1 MKKKISVASLLIA
14 LGIVYGDIGTS
25 PLYVMKSMLM
35 VNNGLISNELILG
48 GISLVIWT
56 LTLQTTIKYV
66 MITLEADN
74 KGEGGIFS
82 LYTLVR
88 KNAKWLII
96 PAVVGGASL
105 LADGM
110 ITPPVTV
117 TSAIEGLTLVLPI
130 NTEEI
135 ILIVVAILTVV
146 FFIQR
151 FGTDVIGKLFGPMMV
166 LWFSMLFIIGF
177 IQIFN
182 YPEIMKALNPYYG
195 IHLIFTSPKSIY
207 ILGAVFLCTTGAE
220 ALYSDMGHCGKKNIH
235 YTWVFVKT
243 CLVINYLGQG
253 AWLLSREGS
262 RIKDN
267 PFFLIMPEWFIVPG
281 TIIATIAAI
290 IASQALIT
298 GSFTLVAEAIKLNL
312 FPKLQVN
319 YPNNDK
325 GKIYIPT
332 VNVILY
338 IGCILLVLKFKKS
351 ENMEAAYGLAI
362 TITMLMTTILLNEYL
377 RINKKKKVLSWI
389 VFTTFV
395 IIECGFLYA
404 NLFKFLHGG
413 YVTVI
418 IAGLLIFLMYIWIYG
433 TIIRKRFRQ
442 YVNLSDFQEHFKD
455 LQEDKELPLYATNV
469 VYLTESLNYR
479 MLEKKIVYSIFNKEP
494 KRAKF
499 YWFINIKVTDEPH
512 TEEYVVKTLVPNM
525 AYSVQFNL
533 GFRIDQRINIFLY
546 KVIQDLAKSGEIKY
560 TPKKYMLNQNNEF
573 VFGDFKFVLL
583 EEVLS
588 NESELSKWDNFITST
603 KLLIKRLT
611 VSPARWFGIDTS
623 NVVIEKAPII
633 IGYKE
638 APNLIRVF
646 PKDMQT
652 WRGKKCRK
660 C

>member
-1 MKKKISVASLLIA
+1 MKKKVSIASLLIA

-35 VNNGLISNELILG
+35 VNNGEISRDLILG

-88 KNAKWLII
+88 KNSKWLLI
-96 PAVVGGASL
+96 PAVIGGASL

-117 TSAIEGLTLVLPI
+117 TSAIEGLTLVFPI
-130 NTEEI
+130 ETQGI
-135 ILIVVAILTVV
+135 ILIVIAILTIL
-146 FFIQR
+146 FLIQR

-166 LWFSMLFIIGF
+166 LWFSMLFILGF
-177 IQIFN
+177 MQICS
-182 YPEIMKALNPYYG
+182 YPEIIKALNPYYG
-195 IHLIFTSPKSIY
+195 LHLIITSPQSIY

-220 ALYSDMGHCGKKNIH
+220 ALYSDLGHCGKRNIH
-235 YTWVFVKT
+235 YTWVFVKI

-253 AWLLSREGS
+253 AYLISREGM
-262 RIKDN
+262 IILDN
-267 PFFLIMPEWFIVPG
+267 PFYLIMPHWFIVPG

-298 GSFTLVAEAIKLNL
+298 GSFTLVSEAIKLNL
-312 FPKLQVN
+312 FPKLQVR
-319 YPNNDK
+319 YPSNDK
-325 GKIYIPT
+325 GKIYIPA
-332 VNVILY
+332 VNMLLY
-338 IGCILLVLKFKKS
+338 IGCILLVFKFKKS

-362 TITMLMTTILLNEYL
+362 TITMLMTTILLTNYL
-377 RINKKKKVLSWI
+377 NVNKNKKVLSCI
-389 VFTTFV
+389 VCGTF
-395 IIECGFLYA
+395 ILIEGGFLYV

-433 TIIRKRFRQ
+433 SIIRKRYKE
-442 YVNLSDFQEHFKD
+442 YVNILDFKGHFKS
-455 LQEDKELPLYATNV
+455 LQEDKELPLYATNI
-469 VYLTESLNYR
+469 VYLTESYKYR
-479 MLEKKIVYSIFNKEP
+479 MIEKKVIYSIFNKEP

-499 YWFINIKVTDEPH
+499 YWFVNIKVTDEPY
-512 TEEYVVKTLVPNM
+512 TEEYVVRTIVPNQ
-525 AYSVQFNL
+525 AYSVRFNL
-533 GFRIDQRINIFLY
+533 GFRVDQRINLFLY

-560 TPKKYMLNQNNEF
+560 TPKKYMMNQDSEF
-573 VFGDFKFVLL
+573 ILGDFKFVLL

-588 NESELSKWDNFITST
+588 NESELSRWDNFITST
-603 KLLIKRLT
+603 KLSIKKIT
-611 VSPARWFGIDTS
+611 VSPQKWFGIDTS
-623 NVVIEKAPII
+623 NVTIEKAPII
-633 IGYKE
+633 IGHKE
-638 APNLIRVF
+638 VHNLTRVY
-646 PKDMQT
+646 PKT
-652 WRGKKCRK
+652 VKSWSVNKN
-660 C
+660 

>member
-1 MKKKISVASLLIA
+1 MKKKVSIASLLIA

-25 PLYVMKSMLM
+25 PLYVMKSMLT
-35 VNNGLISNELILG
+35 VNHGQVSKNLILG

-88 KNAKWLII
+88 RNAKWLIV
-96 PAVVGGASL
+96 PAVIGGASL

-130 NTEEI
+130 DTRGI
-135 ILIVVAILTVV
+135 ILIVVTILTIL
-146 FFIQR
+146 FSIQR

-166 LWFSMLFIIGF
+166 LWFSMLFILGF
-177 IQIFN
+177 IQIFD
-182 YPEIMKALNPYYG
+182 YPEIIKALNPYYG
-195 IHLIFTSPKSIY
+195 IHLILTSPKSIY

-220 ALYSDMGHCGKKNIH
+220 ALYSDLGHCGKKNIH
-235 YTWVFVKT
+235 YTWVFVKI
-243 CLVINYLGQG
+243 CLIMNYLGQG
-253 AWLLSREGS
+253 AWLIAREGS
-262 RIKDN
+262 VIKDN

-298 GSFTLVAEAIKLNL
+298 GSFTLVSEAIKLNL
-312 FPKLQVN
+312 FPKLRVR

-325 GKIYIPT
+325 GKIYIPA
-332 VNVILY
+332 VNMLLY
-338 IGCILLVLKFKKS
+338 IGCILLVFKFKKS

-362 TITMLMTTILLNEYL
+362 TITMLMTTILLTQYL
-377 RINKKKKVLSWI
+377 RFNKKKKVLSWI
-389 VFTTFV
+389 VCITFMT
-395 IIECGFLYA
+395 IEGGFLYA

-442 YVNLSDFQEHFKD
+442 YVNILDFKEHFKA
-455 LQEDKELPLYATNV
+455 LQEDQELPLYATNI
-469 VYLTESLNYR
+469 VYLTESLNYK
-479 MLEKKIVYSIFNKEP
+479 MIEKKIVYSIFNKQP

-499 YWFINIKVTDEPH
+499 YWFVNIKVTDEPY
-512 TEEYVVKTLVPNM
+512 TEEYVVRTIVPNE

-533 GFRIDQRINIFLY
+533 GFRIDQRINMFLH
-546 KVIQDLAKSGEIKY
+546 KVIQDLAQNGEIKY
-560 TPKKYMLNQNNEF
+560 EPKKYMMNQKSEF
-573 VFGDFKFVLL
+573 VFGDFKFILL

-588 NESELSKWDNFITST
+588 NESELSRWDNFITST
-603 KLLIKRLT
+603 KLSIKKLT
-611 VSPARWFGIDTS
+611 VSPSKWFGIDTS
-623 NVVIEKAPII
+623 NVEIEKAPII
-633 IGYKE
+633 IGHREVPK
-638 APNLIRVF
+638 LTRVF
-646 PKDMQT
+646 PKCMKPCT
-652 WRGKKCRK
+652 GKKVL
-660 C
+660 

>member
-1 MKKKISVASLLIA
+1 MKKKVSIASLLIA

-25 PLYVMKSMLM
+25 PLYVMKSMLT
-35 VNNGLISNELILG
+35 VNHGQVSKNLILG

-88 KNAKWLII
+88 RNAKWLII
-96 PAVVGGASL
+96 PAVIGGASL

-130 NTEEI
+130 DTEGI
-135 ILIVVAILTVV
+135 ILIVVIILTIL
-146 FFIQR
+146 FSIQR

-166 LWFSMLFIIGF
+166 LWFSMLFILGF
-177 IQIFN
+177 IQIFT
-182 YPEIMKALNPYYG
+182 YPEIIKALNPYYG
-195 IHLIFTSPKSIY
+195 IHLILTSPKSIY

-220 ALYSDMGHCGKKNIH
+220 ALYSDLGHCGKRNIH
-235 YTWVFVKT
+235 YTWVFVKI
-243 CLVINYLGQG
+243 CLIINYLGQG
-253 AWLLSREGS
+253 AWLIAREGIM
-262 RIKDN
+262 IKDN

-298 GSFTLVAEAIKLNL
+298 GSFTLVSEAIKLNL
-312 FPKLQVN
+312 FPKLRVR

-325 GKIYIPT
+325 GKIYIPA
-332 VNVILY
+332 VNILLY
-338 IGCILLVLKFKKS
+338 IGCILLVFKFKKS

-362 TITMLMTTILLNEYL
+362 TITMLMTTILLTQYL
-377 RINKKKKVLSWI
+377 RFNKKKKVLSWI
-389 VFTTFV
+389 VCITFMT
-395 IIECGFLYA
+395 IEGGFLYA

-433 TIIRKRFRQ
+433 TVIRKRFRQ
-442 YVNLSDFQEHFKD
+442 YVNILDFKDHFKD
-455 LQEDKELPLYATNV
+455 LQDDQELPLYATNI
-469 VYLTESLNYR
+469 VYLTESLNYK
-479 MLEKKIVYSIFNKEP
+479 MVEKKIVYSIFNKQP

-499 YWFINIKVTDEPH
+499 YWFVNIKVTDEPY
-512 TEEYVVKTLVPNM
+512 TEEYVVRTIVPNE

-546 KVIQDLAKSGEIKY
+546 KVIQDLAKNGEIKY
-560 TPKKYMLNQNNEF
+560 DPKKYMMNQESEF
-573 VFGDFKFVLL
+573 VFGDFKFILL

-588 NESELSKWDNFITST
+588 NESELSRWDNFITST
-603 KLLIKRLT
+603 KLSIKKLT
-611 VSPARWFGIDTS
+611 VSPAKWFGIDTS
-623 NVVIEKAPII
+623 NVEIEKAPII
-633 IGYKE
+633 IGHKE
-638 APNLIRVF
+638 VPNLKRVF
-646 PKDMQT
+646 PKCMKPCT
-652 WRGKKCRK
+652 GKKVL
-660 C
+660 

>member
-1 MKKKISVASLLIA
+1 MKKEISVASLLIA

-195 IHLIFTSPKSIY
+195 IHLILTSPKSVY

-220 ALYSDMGHCGKKNIH
+220 ALYSDMGHCGKKNIR

-253 AWLLSREGS
+253 AWLVSREGNI
-262 RIKDN
+262 IKNN

-298 GSFTLVAEAIKLNL
+298 GSFTLVSEAIKLNL
-312 FPKLQVN
+312 FPKLQVT

-325 GKIYIPT
+325 GKIYIPA
-332 VNVILY
+332 VNILLY
-338 IGCILLVLKFKKS
+338 IGCILLVFKFKKS
-351 ENMEAAYGLAI
+351 ENMESAYGLAI
-362 TITMLMTTILLNEYL
+362 TITMLMTTILLAEYL
-377 RINKKKKVLSWI
+377 RSNKKKKVLSWI
-389 VFTTFV
+389 VFATFV
-395 IIECGFLYA
+395 IIEGGFLYV
-404 NLFKFLHGG
+404 NLFKFVHGG

-433 TIIRKRFRQ
+433 TIIRKRYKQ
-442 YVNLSDFQEHFKD
+442 YANLLDFKEHFKA
-455 LQEDKELPLYATNV
+455 LQEDKELPLYATNI
-469 VYLTESLNYR
+469 VYLTESLNYK
-479 MLEKKIVYSIFNKEP
+479 MVEKKIVYSIFNKQP

-499 YWFINIKVTDEPH
+499 YWFINIKVTDEPY
-512 TEEYVVKTLVPNM
+512 TEEYLVRTIVPNM
-525 AYSVQFNL
+525 AYSIQFNL

-560 TPKKYMLNQNNEF
+560 TPKRYMLNQNSGF

-623 NVVIEKAPII
+623 NVAIEKAPII
-633 IGYKE
+633 IGHKE
-638 APNLIRVF
+638 SPNLTRVIS
-646 PKDMQT
+646 KDM
-652 WRGKKCRK
+652 
-660 C
+660 

>member
-1 MKKKISVASLLIA
+1 MKKKVSIASLLIA

-25 PLYVMKSMLM
+25 PLYVMKSMLT
-35 VNNGLISNELILG
+35 VNHGQVSKNLILG

-88 KNAKWLII
+88 RNAKWLIV
-96 PAVVGGASL
+96 PAVIGGASL

-117 TSAIEGLTLVLPI
+117 TSAIEGLRLVLPI
-130 NTEEI
+130 DTSEI
-135 ILIVVAILTVV
+135 ILIVVTILTIL
-146 FFIQR
+146 FSIQR

-166 LWFSMLFIIGF
+166 LWFSMLFILGV
-177 IQIFN
+177 IQIFD
-182 YPEIMKALNPYYG
+182 YPEIIKALNPYYG
-195 IHLIFTSPKSIY
+195 IHLILTSHKSIY

-220 ALYSDMGHCGKKNIH
+220 ALYSDLGHCGKRNIH
-235 YTWVFVKT
+235 YTWVFVKM
-243 CLVINYLGQG
+243 CLIINYLGQG
-253 AWLLSREGS
+253 AWLIAREGS
-262 RIKDN
+262 MIKDN

-298 GSFTLVAEAIKLNL
+298 GSFTLVSEAIKLNL
-312 FPKLQVN
+312 FPKLRVR

-332 VNVILY
+332 VNILLY
-338 IGCILLVLKFKKS
+338 IGCILLVFKFKKS

-362 TITMLMTTILLNEYL
+362 TITMLMTTILLTQYL
-377 RINKKKKVLSWI
+377 RFNKKKKVLSWI
-389 VFTTFV
+389 VCITFM
-395 IIECGFLYA
+395 IIEGGFLYA

-442 YVNLSDFQEHFKD
+442 YVNIVDFKEHFKA
-455 LQEDKELPLYATNV
+455 LQEDQELPLYATNI
-469 VYLTESLNYR
+469 VYLTESLNYK
-479 MLEKKIVYSIFNKEP
+479 MIEKKIVYSIFNKQP

-499 YWFINIKVTDEPH
+499 YWFVNIKVTDEPY
-512 TEEYVVKTLVPNM
+512 TEEYVVRTIVPNE

-533 GFRIDQRINIFLY
+533 GFRIDQRINMFLY
-546 KVIQDLAKSGEIKY
+546 KVIQDLAQNGEIKY
-560 TPKKYMLNQNNEF
+560 EPKKYMMNQESEF
-573 VFGDFKFVLL
+573 VFGDFKFILL

-588 NESELSKWDNFITST
+588 NESELSRWDNFITST
-603 KLLIKRLT
+603 KLSIKKLT
-611 VSPARWFGIDTS
+611 VSPAKWFGIDTS
-623 NVVIEKAPII
+623 NVEIEKAPII
-633 IGYKE
+633 IGHREVPK
-638 APNLIRVF
+638 LIRVF
-646 PKDMQT
+646 PKYMKPCT
-652 WRGKKCRK
+652 EKKVL
-660 C
+660 